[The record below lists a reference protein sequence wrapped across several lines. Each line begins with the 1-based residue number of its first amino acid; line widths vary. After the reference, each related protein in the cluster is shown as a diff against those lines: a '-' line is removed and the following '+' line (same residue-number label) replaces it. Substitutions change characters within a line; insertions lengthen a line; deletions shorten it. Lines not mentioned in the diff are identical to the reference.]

1 MKYNLIDL
9 KNLNNIR
16 SHVVKNKV
24 TAWPHWVGGEN
35 TEIGGGGKVRK
46 PKKLNEHR
54 PKEAQTRTYV
64 KVQFVEGKGDVFN
77 VKFEITHVGGHK
89 TEGGLIQT

>member
-35 TEIGGGGKVRK
+35 TEIGGEGGKVRK
-46 PKKLNEHR
+46 EG
-54 PKEAQTRTYV
+54 
-64 KVQFVEGKGDVFN
+64 VEEVRG
-77 VKFEITHVGGHK
+77 EVGG
-89 TEGGLIQT
+89 GFNFI